1 MKVVIL
7 LLVLFVLVLGCQQK
21 GENIPLTEAQQAALE
36 EAKQPNVALLG
47 APPMIPEDHPFDITE
62 DISSFENGGQACLD
76 CHDNKD
82 EEDAPQTKHPERYNC
97 LQCHIPMSNESATDQ
112 DFTVENTFEK
122 YIPIH

>member
-1 MKVVIL
+1 MKAMILLLL
-7 LLVLFVLVLGCQQK
+7 LLVLVVGCEQK
-21 GENIPLTEAQQAALE
+21 SNKPLTEAQLAALD

-82 EEDAPQTKHPERYNC
+82 EEDAPQTKHPERHNC
-97 LQCHIPMSNESATDQ
+97 LQCHIPITDETATDQ
-112 DFTVENTFEK
+112 DFSVENTFEK
-122 YIPIH
+122 YVPTR